1 MTRAIARIL
10 TPFWL
15 GMMMTMAVIA
25 GLSLNRG
32 GAHWARIAITDRRV
46 FSILTDFI
54 LLFAI
59 AWQWRLFF
67 HRNKGSSQ
75 DERFELTA
83 HRWVGSLLFV
93 FLFIH
98 AAALGLNLQSL
109 LTLSMTIA
117 VMTGLFHIDLLK
129 LKFAGARS
137 VWEWMHFGIAA
148 TMVPLIA
155 IHVWSAFVFKPN

>member
-15 GMMMTMAVIA
+15 GMITTMAVIA
-25 GLSLNRG
+25 SLSLNCG
-32 GAHWARIAITDRRV
+32 GAHYRIAITDRRV
-46 FSILTDFI
+46 FSILTGVI

-98 AAALGLNLQSL
+98 ATALGLNLQSL

-117 VMTGLFHIDLLK
+117 VMTGLFHIDMLK
-129 LKFAGARS
+129 LKFARARS
-137 VWEWMHFGIAA
+137 VWEWIHFGIAA

-155 IHVWSAFVFKPN
+155 IHVWSAFVFKAN